1 MGKGGV
7 STTALV
13 SALRGILE
21 PTVTSAPREWLG
33 MDAQRRVAG
42 KRAPTVVDVSQTV
55 AVSVWRVGVVRIARD
70 ARRATLEMTVKQ
82 NATRSRLVEAT
93 DVAGQTGLVSA
104 LKPLQGPAVTCVRRA
119 SGAKA
124 ARWNA
129 RLTQPAWI
137 TEGVL
142 GMEVV
147 YAHRD
152 SLERA
157 VTCAMLT
164 CTGKAVTSRA
174 HALGQGGVWG
184 MVPANVHMDGWE
196 RRALSVM

>member
-1 MGKGGV
+1 M
-7 STTALV
+7 TALV

-21 PTVTSAPREWLG
+21 PIVTSAPREWLG

-42 KRAPTVVDVSQTV
+42 KRAHTMVDVSQTV
-55 AVSVWRVGVVRIARD
+55 AVSAWRVGVVRIARG
-70 ARRATLEMTVKQ
+70 ARRATLEMTVKG

-157 VTCAMLT
+157 VTCAMLI
-164 CTGKAVTSRA
+164 CMGKAVTSRA
-174 HALGQGGVWG
+174 HALGQGGVWR
-184 MVPANVHMDGWE
+184 MVPANVYMDGWE
-196 RRALSVM
+196 RRALRVM